1 MALMETDLGSPANNV
16 KVLRYLYLC
25 SKYF

>member
-1 MALMETDLGSPANNV
+1 MATDLGSPANNV
-16 KVLRYLYLC
+16 NVLRYLYLC